1 MRVCERCGRENAED
15 ARFCQACGQP
25 LEDTVSSEERKLVS
39 VLFVDVVGSTAQGDR
54 ADPEDLR
61 DVLRV
66 FYEIVREQVERF
78 GGAVEKF
85 IGDAVVAVFGAPLAH
100 GDDAERAVRAG
111 LAALEAI
118 SETRELGLEARA
130 AVNTGEAV
138 VSLGT
143 EHERGEHLATGHV
156 LNTASRLQSA
166 AAPGRLIVGAE
177 TYRAT
182 RRAIRY
188 TELEPI
194 EAKGKRDRVEA
205 WLAEGESTTE
215 RAAAGPFLG
224 RSHELELL
232 DGVWGRVVAERRPHL
247 VTVLGPPGIGKSRLT
262 REFIE
267 RVEAGGGRSV
277 SGRSLPYEE
286 NTGYRASA
294 EQVKRVAGIL
304 ETDMPDV
311 AHVKLIRAV
320 TEIIG
325 EEEAPEIG
333 RFLSLLLG
341 LGLDRPSE
349 DRLPLFFAV
358 RRLIEGLGSQ
368 GPTALVFE
376 DLHWAETSQIELL
389 EYLCSHVRDVP
400 VAFLALARPELL
412 DARPTWGSGL
422 LAQTTIPIEPLSASD
437 AAGVAA
443 ATLGSSADG
452 ESTVARLV
460 EIAGGN
466 PLFLEELAASIAEGA
481 RGGAELPATVREAIA
496 SRIDILPPAE
506 RAVLLDASVIGK
518 TFWRGVLRS
527 IGPAEGI
534 DTALDALEA
543 RDLIRHEPR
552 SQVEGD
558 REFSFKH
565 MLIHDVAYGTLPRA
579 VRRERHAAVATY
591 VE

>member
-78 GGAVEKF
+78 DGAVEKF
-85 IGDAVVAVFGAPLAH
+85 TGDAVVAVFGAPLAH

-118 SETRELGLEARA
+118 SAASDLALEARA

-143 EHERGEHLATGHV
+143 DHERGEHLATGDV

-166 AAPGRLIVGAE
+166 ASPGRLIVGAD

-194 EAKGKRDRVEA
+194 EAK
-205 WLAEGESTTE
+205 
-215 RAAAGPFLG
+215 
-224 RSHELELL
+224 
-232 DGVWGRVVAERRPHL
+232 
-247 VTVLGPPGIGKSRLT
+247 
-262 REFIE
+262 
-267 RVEAGGGRSV
+267 
-277 SGRSLPYEE
+277 
-286 NTGYRASA
+286 
-294 EQVKRVAGIL
+294 VKRVAGIL

-311 AHVKLIRAV
+311 AHVKLMRAV
-320 TEIIG
+320 TEIVG

-341 LGLDRPSE
+341 LGLDQPSD

-368 GPTALVFE
+368 GPTIFVFE

-400 VAFLALARPELL
+400 VAFLALARPEFL
-412 DARPTWGSGL
+412 DTRPTWGSGL
-422 LAQTTIPIEPLSASD
+422 LAQTTIPLEPLSASD

-543 RDLIRHEPR
+543 RDLI
-552 SQVEGD
+552 
-558 REFSFKH
+558 
-565 MLIHDVAYGTLPRA
+565 
-579 VRRERHAAVATY
+579 
-591 VE
+591 